1 MLGSRISR
9 IRLLL
14 LNSAELQWGIVCEP
28 IDLELSIKE
37 DVFIVLL
44 QFYLKH
50 VFVLVTLLLS
60 LIVVVLNFVLLNS
73 LNCIQRKRRY
83 RSIQVANWL
92 ILVFIVA
99 ERSWRELKPAWN
111 EILLDTR
118 LELVHFS
125 FNNNFFLWIDNYLV
139 CLWGG
144 NFGWSFSFFV
154 FFDIFTLFLN
164 WMDIIRDA
172 SSWNRLDRLWN
183 GLLNLYISAL
193 RFSFHWL

>member
-1 MLGSRISR
+1 MWSTADVQVSTLVYWWLNAFLFCWYRKLVNIVFFGRLRWFSLQRTIKLRVMSLNQWPMLGSRISR

-99 ERSWRELKPAWN
+99 ERSWR
-111 EILLDTR
+111 
-118 LELVHFS
+118 
-125 FNNNFFLWIDNYLV
+125 
-139 CLWGG
+139 
-144 NFGWSFSFFV
+144 
-154 FFDIFTLFLN
+154 
-164 WMDIIRDA
+164 
-172 SSWNRLDRLWN
+172 
-183 GLLNLYISAL
+183 
-193 RFSFHWL
+193 